1 MVSMGDWHF
10 AQTVN
15 LMVCEKKL
23 SCDVFFVCT
32 LRNETVSLNLV
43 FVEQMR
49 RKNVLCV
56 RVRACACV
64 RVRVCVCVCV
74 CVCSRNLNVPLTA
87 QGHLIAKWVYICAYM
102 GINIR
107 FKKIKHKTS
116 FWDPYLYLQSN
127 FTLLRNF
134 LNSAF

>member
-49 RKNVLCV
+49 RKNVVCV

-64 RVRVCVCVCV
+64 RVSQCVRACVRACV
-74 CVCSRNLNVPLTA
+74 RFVSVLLYVHKN
-87 QGHLIAKWVYICAYM
+87 HKVY
-102 GINIR
+102 
-107 FKKIKHKTS
+107 
-116 FWDPYLYLQSN
+116 
-127 FTLLRNF
+127 
-134 LNSAF
+134 